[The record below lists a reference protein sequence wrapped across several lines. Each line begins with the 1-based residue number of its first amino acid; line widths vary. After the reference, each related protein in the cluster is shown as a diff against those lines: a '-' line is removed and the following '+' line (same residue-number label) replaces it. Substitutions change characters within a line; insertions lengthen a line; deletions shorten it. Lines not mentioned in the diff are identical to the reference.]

1 MIQKNIQRTFKYG
14 KKYIK
19 MYEWHSRICRE
30 FDNKRHRLYRHLA
43 MNLVTK
49 KVSPSWGIIKH
60 QSGLLPCC
68 FHCFQCGYKFHQNCT
83 VPYTFKTLFPEKQ
96 NGHSIYVEHS
106 FTTIFKKSKESALYV
121 DHSFKKLVL
130 YKGGGVWEAQV
141 FVFFFGN
148 HFFVLK
154 TSRNALKH
162 MTSSFKLKGDVISG
176 CYDSKKIPWIR
187 SVLGLTT
194 GSQES

>member
-1 MIQKNIQRTFKYG
+1 M
-14 KKYIK
+14 
-19 MYEWHSRICRE
+19 
-30 FDNKRHRLYRHLA
+30 
-43 MNLVTK
+43 
-49 KVSPSWGIIKH
+49 
-60 QSGLLPCC
+60 
-68 FHCFQCGYKFHQNCT
+68 
-83 VPYTFKTLFPEKQ
+83 PYHTFKTLFPEKQ

-130 YKGGGVWEAQV
+130 YKGGGLGGTSFCV
-141 FVFFFGN
+141 FFGN

-176 CYDSKKIPWIR
+176 CYDSKKILWIR
-187 SVLGLTT
+187 SVLGLREAVMREKC
-194 GSQES
+194 SFF